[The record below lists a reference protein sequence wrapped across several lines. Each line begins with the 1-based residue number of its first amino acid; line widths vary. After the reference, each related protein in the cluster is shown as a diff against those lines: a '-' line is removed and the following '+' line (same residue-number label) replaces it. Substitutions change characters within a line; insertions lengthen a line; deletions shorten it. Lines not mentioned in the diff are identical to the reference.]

1 MANFK
6 NLVST
11 LMQSQ
16 VVPVFA
22 PTVILTAV
30 TQVLSSTGYVAV
42 RSPADF
48 AYRING
54 AGSYVSVPT
63 GTILGINSKITSI
76 DFQSA
81 VALLE
86 VM

>member
-1 MANFK
+1 MSRYK
-6 NLVST
+6 NVAVNGA
-11 LMQSQ
+11 QNA

-22 PTVILTAV
+22 PVAILTAV
-30 TQVLSSTGYVAV
+30 TQVLSSTGYIAV

-48 AYRING
+48 SYTIDGG
-54 AGSYVSVPT
+54 ASYILIPS
-63 GTILGINSKITSI
+63 GTILGINQGITSI

>member
-1 MANFK
+1 MAKFK

-22 PTVILTAV
+22 PTSILTAV
-30 TQVLSSTGYVAV
+30 TQVLSSAGYLAV

-48 AYRING
+48 SYRING
-54 AGSYVSVPT
+54 AGSYVTVPA
-63 GTILGINSKITSI
+63 GTILGVNDRITSI

>member
-1 MANFK
+1 MGNFK

-11 LMQSQ
+11 LMQAQ

-22 PTVILTAV
+22 PTSILTAV

-42 RSPADF
+42 RSPEDF
-48 AYRING
+48 SYRING
-54 AGSYVSVPT
+54 AGSYVGVPA
-63 GTILGINSKITSI
+63 GTILGINDKITSI
-76 DFQSA
+76 DFQSS